1 MCPREVVVGCNR
13 SLEYAIFSGKSGQVR
28 GFKAAIGRTTESP
41 FDVSSG
47 AHPALAAR
55 VRACFGALLLPHR
68 AEPLVRMISAAWL
81 AHERMHNREHEYE
94 ERCSEA
100 LLEALVGAV
109 PRMGNI
115 LSFNRPNMGAVKN
128 VRADPGEVD
137 AGSRKPAIDAAATHP
152 RRRATEAHAPKRRRR
167 VDQRAAAKARSPR
180 VAAGTRSGRYAPTAR
195 STRFPK

>member
-28 GFKAAIGRTTESP
+28 GSRPLLDEPPRVHSMYRAVRIRRWPRASGLASVRYCCRIAPSHSYDDQRGMAGARTDAQPRT
-41 FDVSSG
+41 
-47 AHPALAAR
+47 R
-55 VRACFGALLLPHR
+55 VRREVQRSLARGPRRRGAPD
-68 AEPLVRMISAAWL
+68 
-81 AHERMHNREHEYE
+81 
-94 ERCSEA
+94 
-100 LLEALVGAV
+100 
-109 PRMGNI
+109 GNI